1 VISTDSEPFHPFRTT
16 PNNSIDLQGNEIC
29 REASS
34 HVECDGMSREN
45 DTQYFN
51 IEQRLFII
59 EPRSKNPMEWTRDD
73 VSVWLRQCTS
83 EKFIPSFQG

>member
-1 VISTDSEPFHPFRTT
+1 
-16 PNNSIDLQGNEIC
+16 
-29 REASS
+29 
-34 HVECDGMSREN
+34 MSREN

-59 EPRSKNPMEWTRDD
+59 ELRSKNPMEWTRDD
-73 VSVWLRQCTS
+73 VSVWLRQCNL